1 MTESSTRSERRDVS
15 RILVAEDNREM
26 RRLLTWALR
35 NRGFD
40 VTEASD
46 GPDLFFRLSTQ
57 TGTKLKYDLLIS
69 DIRMPHMTGL
79 EVMQGLLRVRRLL
92 PPIILI
98 TAFGDE
104 QIHLRAADLGATLID
119 KPFELDDLMKK
130 IDEILAARTTV
141 ASEAK

>member
-1 MTESSTRSERRDVS
+1 
-15 RILVAEDNREM
+15 M

-35 NRGFD
+35 KRGFD

-57 TGTKLKYDLLIS
+57 TGNKLKYDLLIS

-79 EVMQGLLRVRRLL
+79 EVMQGLLRVKRLL
-92 PPIILI
+92 PPTILI

-104 QIHLRAADLGATLID
+104 QIHLRATDLGATLID

-130 IDEILAARTTV
+130 IDEILAARTALV
-141 ASEAK
+141 SEAE

>member
-1 MTESSTRSERRDVS
+1 
-15 RILVAEDNREM
+15 M

-35 NRGFD
+35 KKGFN
-40 VTEASD
+40 VTEAAD

-79 EVMQGLLRVRRLL
+79 EVMQGLLRVKRLL
-92 PPIILI
+92 PPTILI

-104 QIHLRAADLGATLID
+104 QIHLRATDLGAVLID
-119 KPFELDDLMKK
+119 KPFELDGLMEK
-130 IDEILAARTTV
+130 IDEILAPRK
-141 ASEAK
+141 ASVGQAK